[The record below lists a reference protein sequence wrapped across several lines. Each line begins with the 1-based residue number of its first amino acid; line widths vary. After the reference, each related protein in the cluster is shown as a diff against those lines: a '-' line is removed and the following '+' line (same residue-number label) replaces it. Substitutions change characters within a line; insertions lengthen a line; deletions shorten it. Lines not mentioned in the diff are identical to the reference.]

1 MGSACLQAI
10 TSHEER
16 TMKTS
21 MSTYWSQTIRNLEP
35 YVPGEQ
41 PRDRRYIKLNTNE
54 NPYPP
59 SSRALEAIRRA
70 TNEALRLY
78 PDPDC
83 HELKNAIA
91 HHYGVSIGQ
100 VFVGNSSDEVLALSF
115 LAFFQQDMPIL
126 FPDVT
131 YSFYEVYCNL
141 FNIKSRRIPLADDF
155 TIRPMDYVQDNG
167 GIIFANPNALTGHCV
182 ETPRIRKLLE
192 ANTHSV
198 VNVDEAYVD
207 FGGETVIPLVKEFK
221 NLLVVQTFSKSRSLA
236 GLRVGL
242 AIGHE
247 ELIEGLERAKNSFN
261 SYPLGRLALAG
272 AVAAIEDDDHLQET
286 RRKVMGTRERVLVQL
301 KGMGFEVVPSQ
312 ANFLLMQH
320 AAVSGKELYDSLR
333 ARGILV
339 RYFNKPRVANH
350 IRVTIGTDEEMDRFL
365 ESLHSVV

>member
-1 MGSACLQAI
+1 
-10 TSHEER
+10 
-16 TMKTS
+16 
-21 MSTYWSQTIRNLEP
+21 MSTYWSRTIRDLEP

-41 PRDRRYIKLNTNE
+41 PQDRRYIKLNTNE

-59 SSRALEAIRRA
+59 SPRALEAIRGV
-70 TNEALRLY
+70 TGETLRLY
-78 PDPDC
+78 PDPNC
-83 HELKNAIA
+83 RELKSAIA
-91 HHYGVSIGQ
+91 HYYGIPKGR

-115 LAFFQQDMPIL
+115 LTFFQQDLPIL

-141 FNIKSRRIPLADDF
+141 FNIQSKLVPLAEDF
-155 TIRPMDYVQDNG
+155 SICLTDYVQDNG
-167 GIIFANPNALTGHCV
+167 GIIFANPNALTGHSLDAL
-182 ETPRIRKLLE
+182 RIRELLE
-192 ANTHSV
+192 ANTRSV
-198 VNVDEAYVD
+198 VAVDEAYVD

-242 AIGHE
+242 AVGHE

-272 AVAAIEDDDHLQET
+272 AVAAIQDEAYLQET
-286 RRKVMGTRERVLVQL
+286 CRKVMNTRERVAARLE
-301 KGMGFEVVPSQ
+301 GMGFEVVPSR
-312 ANFLLMQH
+312 ANFLLAQH
-320 AAVSGKELYDSLR
+320 ASVSGKELYDALR
-333 ARGILV
+333 AKGILV

-365 ESLHSVV
+365 ETVRSIV